1 VKIYKPL
8 YNKHVVDLLAEEKNM
23 MVLRLPPYRCKL
35 NPIEL
40 VWDFIKTGVAT
51 NNSTYNKFSD
61 VKILFQ
67 HALTKV
73 LPEHSKNDVTHVQKE
88 EKCGL

>member
-1 VKIYKPL
+1 
-8 YNKHVVDLLAEEKNM
+8 VDSFVLGLIKAIIINIIIIIM